1 MNSEQNENVHFG
13 NPINGYYDV
22 DDVKDSSNAFY
33 KTSETQT
40 SPDFVRISRRHAKK
54 LNKLKSR
61 ESSSRTTDP
70 EVHESSSAQEIVNMR
85 KSVRTQGNMSS
96 QSNIRNYE
104 SSSAQEI
111 TNMRK
116 SVMTQG
122 NMSSQSN
129 VRNYESSSAQEITN
143 MRRSVMKQGNM
154 SSKSNI
160 RNYSR
165 NKSDSESAKLLRQFN
180 HSSSSSN
187 KDAIQEYAE
196 QLLKETA
203 FNLQNEQF
211 RRDSIEKSVTN
222 ELNNSMPNHH
232 QKNKKPNKSSKSIES
247 RTRTRTRS
255 RSRSIESPSSEIQ
268 SNLGIIADNNNNN
281 KENLLNSENV
291 RVSPVKATELK
302 QVPYEPNIV
311 NKEEARARNLELIN
325 QEYLESLRDGNNIPD
340 KNMKLRWV

>member
-1 MNSEQNENVHFG
+1 MNNEQNENVHFG
-13 NPINGYYDV
+13 NPVNGYYDV
-22 DDVKDSSNAFY
+22 DDVKGSSNTFY
-33 KTSETQT
+33 KASETQT

-85 KSVRTQGNMSS
+85 KSVGTQGNMSS
-96 QSNIRNYE
+96 Q
-104 SSSAQEI
+104 
-111 TNMRK
+111 
-116 SVMTQG
+116 
-122 NMSSQSN
+122 
-129 VRNYESSSAQEITN
+129 
-143 MRRSVMKQGNM
+143 
-154 SSKSNI
+154 SNI

-180 HSSSSSN
+180 HSSSLSN

-211 RRDSIEKSVTN
+211 RRDSIESVTN
-222 ELNNSMPNHH
+222 QFNNSMPNHH
-232 QKNKKPNKSSKSIES
+232 QDRKPNKSNKSIES
-247 RTRTRTRS
+247 RTRTRTTTRS

-291 RVSPVKATELK
+291 KVSPVKATELK
-302 QVPYEPNIV
+302 QVPYEPNII

-325 QEYLESLRDGNNIPD
+325 QEYLESLKDGNNIPD

>member
-13 NPINGYYDV
+13 NPVNGYCDV
-22 DDVKDSSNAFY
+22 DDVKGSSNTFY
-33 KTSETQT
+33 KTGETQT

-70 EVHESSSAQEIVNMR
+70 EVHESSSAEEMI
-85 KSVRTQGNMSS
+85 
-96 QSNIRNYE
+96 
-104 SSSAQEI
+104 
-111 TNMRK
+111 NMRK

-122 NMSSQSN
+122 NLSSQSN
-129 VRNYESSSAQEITN
+129 T
-143 MRRSVMKQGNM
+143 
-154 SSKSNI
+154 

-165 NKSDSESAKLLRQFN
+165 KKSDSESAKLLLRQFN
-180 HSSSSSN
+180 HSSNSSN

-268 SNLGIIADNNNNN
+268 SNLEIIADNNNNN

-291 RVSPVKATELK
+291 RVSPVKTTELK
-302 QVPYEPNIV
+302 QVPYEPNII

>member
-1 MNSEQNENVHFG
+1 MNNEQNENVHFG
-13 NPINGYYDV
+13 NPVNGYYDV
-22 DDVKDSSNAFY
+22 DDVKGSSNTFY
-33 KTSETQT
+33 KASETQT

-85 KSVRTQGNMSS
+85 KSVGTQGNMSS
-96 QSNIRNYE
+96 KSNIRNYE
-104 SSSAQEI
+104 SGSAQEMA
-111 TNMRK
+111 NMRK
-116 SVMTQG
+116 
-122 NMSSQSN
+122 
-129 VRNYESSSAQEITN
+129 
-143 MRRSVMKQGNM
+143 SVMKQGNM
-154 SSKSNI
+154 SSQSNI

-211 RRDSIEKSVTN
+211 RQDSIESVTN
-222 ELNNSMPNHH
+222 QFNNSMPNHH
-232 QKNKKPNKSSKSIES
+232 QNRKPNKSNKSIES
-247 RTRTRTRS
+247 RTRTRTTTRS

-291 RVSPVKATELK
+291 KVSPVKATELK
-302 QVPYEPNIV
+302 QVPYEPNII

-325 QEYLESLRDGNNIPD
+325 QEYLESLKDGNNIPD